1 LGCIIGQGAFGKVHL
16 LTHVSS
22 KQHYALKYINKKEC
36 IARKMQKS
44 IVKEVEMLT
53 TLSHPFI
60 VKIEYSFQDDV
71 NMYMIMNFCSGG
83 DLRYVLDQSK
93 HALDQEAILVWA
105 AELSTAVDYIHS
117 KQIIHRDIKPDNI
130 LLSSDGQ

>member
-1 LGCIIGQGAFGKVHL
+1 
-16 LTHVSS
+16 
-22 KQHYALKYINKKEC
+22 
-36 IARKMQKS
+36 
-44 IVKEVEMLT
+44 
-53 TLSHPFI
+53 
-60 VKIEYSFQDDV
+60 
-71 NMYMIMNFCSGG
+71 MNFCSGG